1 MQVSKPVMLKSGA
14 LQRAAPPALA
24 LLLLVLAVV
33 LAVSIGSVPI
43 PVPQVIRAIWHGVL
57 GEVSTTS
64 DTIIWQVRL
73 PRVLTA
79 ALVGGALAL
88 SGAAYQGIFRNP
100 LAEPYL
106 LGVASGAGLGAALG
120 IVYASSLTFG
130 VPLLSFVGA
139 LLSVFAVIALARRGG
154 RLPIVS
160 LILAGVVIGSL
171 ASAATSFVMLQGQEK
186 AAAVLAWL
194 LGSFALSS
202 WSKLTLLTPIV
213 LVTALILWASS
224 RALNLLQLGDAQAT
238 QLGLNVE
245 AVRFALIA
253 VSTLSTAMAVSL
265 AGIIGFVGLMVP
277 HAVRLLLGP
286 DHRTLL
292 PMSLILGGL
301 FMVLADLTARTLIS
315 PVELPV
321 GIITALTGA
330 PFFLW
335 LLKRQTTG
343 SYL

>member
-1 MQVSKPVMLKSGA
+1 MQLGRVAEARTVGRL
-14 LQRAAPPALA
+14 APPLAA
-24 LLLLVLAVV
+24 LLLLALAVV
-33 LAVSIGSVPI
+33 LAVSVGSVRI
-43 PVPQVIRAIWHGVL
+43 SMLEVVQAMWRGVL
-57 GEVSTTS
+57 GQERTTF

-120 IVYASSLTFG
+120 IVFAGSLSLG
-130 VPLLSFVGA
+130 VPLLSFTGA
-139 LLSVFAVIALARRGG
+139 LLSVFAVVALARRGG
-154 RLPIVS
+154 RLPVVS
-160 LILAGVVIGSL
+160 LILAGVVLGSL
-171 ASAATSFVMLQGQEK
+171 ASAATSFVMLLDQEK

-202 WSKLTLLTPIV
+202 WSKLTLLAPV
-213 LVTALILWASS
+213 VFVTALVLWGSS
-224 RALNLLQLGDAQAT
+224 RALNLLQLGDAQAA
-238 QLGLNVE
+238 QLGLSVE
-245 AVRFALIA
+245 ATKFALIA
-253 VSTLSTAMAVSL
+253 VSTLATAVAVSL

-292 PMSLILGGL
+292 PMSLILGGV
-301 FMVLADLTARTLIS
+301 FMVLADLAARTLIS
-315 PVELPV
+315 PAELPV
-321 GIITALTGA
+321 GVVTALTGA

-335 LLKRQTTG
+335 LLKRQDAVT
-343 SYL
+343 L

>member
-1 MQVSKPVMLKSGA
+1 M
-14 LQRAAPPALA
+14 
-24 LLLLVLAVV
+24 
-33 LAVSIGSVPI
+33 
-43 PVPQVIRAIWHGVL
+43 
-57 GEVSTTS
+57 
-64 DTIIWQVRL
+64 
-73 PRVLTA
+73 
-79 ALVGGALAL
+79 GGALAL

-120 IVYASSLTFG
+120 IVFAGSLGYG

-139 LLSVFAVIALARRGG
+139 LLSVFAVVALARRGG
-154 RLPIVS
+154 GLPVVS
-160 LILAGVVIGSL
+160 LILAGVVMGSL
-171 ASAATSFVMLQGQEK
+171 ASAATSFVMLLDQEK

-202 WSKLTLLTPIV
+202 WSKLTLLAPIV
-213 LVTALILWASS
+213 FVTALVLWASS
-224 RALNLLQLGDAQAT
+224 RALNLLQLGDEQAA

-245 AVRFALIA
+245 VVKLALIA
-253 VSTLSTAMAVSL
+253 VSTLSTAVAVSL

-292 PMSLILGGL
+292 PMSMILGGL
-301 FMVLADLTARTLIS
+301 FMVLADLAARTLIS
-315 PVELPV
+315 PAELPV

-335 LLKRQTTG
+335 LLRRQ
-343 SYL
+343 SASAQL

>member
-1 MQVSKPVMLKSGA
+1 M
-14 LQRAAPPALA
+14 RADRVATAKTLRQLAPPVVA
-24 LLLLVLAVV
+24 LLLLALAVL
-33 LAVSIGSVPI
+33 LAVGVGSVSI
-43 PVPQVIRAIWHGVL
+43 SISEVLQAIRRGML
-57 GEVSTTS
+57 DDTSTTH

-120 IVYASSLTFG
+120 IVFAGSIGYG

-139 LLSVFAVIALARRGG
+139 LLSVLAVVALARRGG
-154 RLPIVS
+154 HLPIVS
-160 LILAGVVIGSL
+160 LILAGVVLGSL
-171 ASAATSFVMLQGQEK
+171 ASAATSFVMLLDQEK

-202 WSKLTLLTPIV
+202 WSKLSLLAPIV
-213 LVTALILWASS
+213 LVTALLLWASS
-224 RALNLLQLGDAQAT
+224 RALNLLQLGDEQAA

-245 AVRFALIA
+245 VVKLALIT
-253 VSTLSTAMAVSL
+253 VSTLSTAVAVSL

-277 HAVRLLLGP
+277 HAVRLLFGP

-292 PMSLILGGL
+292 PMSMILGGV
-301 FMVLADLTARTLIS
+301 FMVLADLAARTLIS
-315 PVELPV
+315 PAELPV

-335 LLKRQTTG
+335 LLRRQNSVTH
-343 SYL
+343 L

>member
-1 MQVSKPVMLKSGA
+1 MQLRRGAVAKS
-14 LQRAAPPALA
+14 LWWLAPPVVA
-24 LLLLVLAVV
+24 LLLLALAVV
-33 LAVSIGSVPI
+33 LAVSVGSVRI
-43 PVPQVIRAIWHGVL
+43 PLIEVVQAIGRGVL
-57 GEVSTTS
+57 GDTHTTH

-73 PRVLTA
+73 PHVLSA

-106 LGVASGAGLGAALG
+106 LGVVSGAGLGAALD
-120 IVYASSLTFG
+120 IVFAGSLTLG
-130 VPLLSFVGA
+130 VPLLSFAGA
-139 LLSVFAVIALARRGG
+139 LVSVFTVVALARRGG

-160 LILAGVVIGSL
+160 LILAGVVMGSL
-171 ASAATSFVMLQGQEK
+171 ASAATSFVMLLDQEK

-202 WSKLTLLTPIV
+202 WSKLTLLAPVV
-213 LVTALILWASS
+213 LITALVLWGSS
-224 RALNLLQLGDAQAT
+224 RALNLLQLGDAQAA
-238 QLGLNVE
+238 QLGLNIETVK
-245 AVRFALIA
+245 FALIA
-253 VSTLSTAMAVSL
+253 VSTLSTSVSL

-301 FMVLADLTARTLIS
+301 FMVLADLAARTLIS
-315 PVELPV
+315 PAELPV

-335 LLKRQTTG
+335 LLKRQSTG
-343 SYL
+343 SL

>member
-1 MQVSKPVMLKSGA
+1 MQG
-14 LQRAAPPALA
+14 RAAPTKARALRRVAPPLLALPLLALA
-24 LLLLVLAVV
+24 VLLAVGV
-33 LAVSIGSVPI
+33 GSVHI
-43 PVPQVIRAIWHGVL
+43 PVSEVVGAVWRGLL
-57 GEVSTTS
+57 GKVSTTN
-64 DTIIWQVRL
+64 DTIVLQVRL

-120 IVYASSLTFG
+120 IVFAGGLTLG
-130 VPLLSFVGA
+130 VPLLSFAGA
-139 LLSVFAVIALARRGG
+139 LASVFAVVALARRGG

-160 LILAGVVIGSL
+160 LILAGVVMGSL
-171 ASAATSFVMLQGQEK
+171 AGAATSFVMLLDQEK

-202 WSKLTLLTPIV
+202 WRELALLAPV
-213 LVTALILWASS
+213 VFVTAFVLWGSS
-224 RALNLLQLGDAQAT
+224 RALNVLQLGDEEAA

-245 AVRFALIA
+245 AVKLALIT
-253 VSTLSTAMAVSL
+253 VSTLSTAVAVSL

-277 HAVRLLLGP
+277 HAVRLMLGP

-292 PMSLILGGL
+292 PMSFVLGGV
-301 FMVLADLTARTLIS
+301 FMVLADLAARTLIA
-315 PVELPV
+315 PAELPV
-321 GIITALTGA
+321 GVVTALTGA

-335 LLKRQTTG
+335 LLRRQTART
-343 SYL
+343 